1 VRTFSLALMTVLA
14 VGGVAEAQ
22 WWGGGYHSSTVE
34 EGVQRGFADVVRSAG
49 AANLMNSMASKNLE
63 DARQK
68 YIENRLQSTETF
80 FEMRRI
86 NQEARNA
93 NRPRPLSMEQYVRLA
108 RMQAPDRLSV
118 SQLDPLTGQVEWPSV
133 LLIDA
138 FKEDRET
145 IERLFR
151 ERASGAN
158 TFPEIDDACQAL
170 VAKIRMNTSLFPQ
183 PNDFIR
189 ARNFAESL
197 VHELRVGEG

>member
-1 VRTFSLALMTVLA
+1 MRTNLLALVTILA
-14 VGGVAEAQ
+14 IGSVANAQ
-22 WWGGGYHSSTVE
+22 WGDGYHSSTVE

-49 AANLMNSMASKNLE
+49 AANLMNSMATRNLE
-63 DARQK
+63 EARQK

-80 FEMRRI
+80 FEMRRV
-86 NQEARNA
+86 NREARDA
-93 NRPRPLSMEQYVRLA
+93 NRPRPLSTEQYVRLA

-118 SQLDPLTGQVEWPSV
+118 SQLDPLTGQITWPSV
-133 LLIDA
+133 MMIDA

-170 VAKIRMNTSLFPQ
+170 VAKVRMNTRLFPQ

-189 ARNFAESL
+189 ARSFAESL
-197 VHELRVGEG
+197 AHELRVAEG

>member
-1 VRTFSLALMTVLA
+1 VRTNLLTLVTILAI
-14 VGGVAEAQ
+14 GSVANAQ
-22 WWGGGYHSSTVE
+22 WGDGYHSSTVE

-49 AANLMNSMASKNLE
+49 AANLMNSMATKNLE

-80 FEMRRI
+80 FEMRRV
-86 NQEARNA
+86 NREARDA

-118 SQLDPLTGQVEWPSV
+118 SQLDPLTGQITWPSV
-133 LLIDA
+133 LMIDA
-138 FKEDRET
+138 FKEDREM
-145 IERLFR
+145 IERLFH

-170 VAKIRMNTSLFPQ
+170 VAKVRMNSRLFPQ

-197 VHELRVGEG
+197 AHELRVAEG

>member
-1 VRTFSLALMTVLA
+1 VRTNLLALITILA
-14 VGGVAEAQ
+14 IGSVANAQ
-22 WWGGGYHSSTVE
+22 WWGGGYHASTVE

-49 AANLMNSMASKNLE
+49 AANLMNSMATKNLE

-80 FEMRRI
+80 FEMRRV
-86 NQEARNA
+86 NREARDA

-118 SQLDPLTGQVEWPSV
+118 SQLDPLTGQITWPSV
-133 LLIDA
+133 LMIDA
-138 FKEDRET
+138 FKEDREK
-145 IERLFR
+145 IEGLFR

-158 TFPEIDDACQAL
+158 TFPEIDEACQAL
-170 VAKIRMNTSLFPQ
+170 VAKVRMSTSLFPQ

-197 VHELRVGEG
+197 AHELRVAEG